1 MSFLLV
7 SKILNVSLVTKMI
20 EKIIPLCI
28 FCPKMIIYR
37 RDFDKTKFMYFLIK
51 NLFFFLK
58 NIMKFGKKNQ
68 QYYQKEYNGELMY
81 NKKCLKAEKIQY
93 KEGCDFI
100 FKRAILIDTVY
111 KKMKTIMLKC

>member
-51 NLFFFLK
+51 NNFFFFEK
-58 NIMKFGKKNQ
+58 YNEIWEKK
-68 QYYQKEYNGELMY
+68 L
-81 NKKCLKAEKIQY
+81 
-93 KEGCDFI
+93 
-100 FKRAILIDTVY
+100 AILSKRI
-111 KKMKTIMLKC
+111 

>member
-51 NLFFFLK
+51 NNLFFFEK
-58 NIMKFGKKNQ
+58 YNEIWGKK
-68 QYYQKEYNGELMY
+68 L
-81 NKKCLKAEKIQY
+81 
-93 KEGCDFI
+93 
-100 FKRAILIDTVY
+100 AILSKRI
-111 KKMKTIMLKC
+111 